1 MRSLCASPFRRV
13 PAWRLAAAA
22 GVLTALSIG
31 ATVSQASMPAGWRAG
46 EPAEIPLA
54 LQAPERAALA
64 AAALDVARRLGLP
77 GAPAPAVRAL
87 DRTLGRAFDTI
98 DLSSPDGRLATVITN
113 EAGTGRLR
121 SAVRLAWSP
130 DLDVQRI
137 GSPGAGPAARQFLI
151 LAGLTVPA
159 TTGST
164 AWDDGMDAWRVRW
177 ARRIDG
183 LEAPGDGLVVWVH
196 RGGQLKAISDVETAL
211 APVPAAPISKGAAA
225 VAVGAYLQRTG
236 IDRMAG
242 LAIEEPTLG
251 WAEANDFIDSTLP
264 DAPAPTLRLAWLVR
278 LSYVPPGWT
287 ERHFLE
293 LRVDASTGQ
302 LIGGTETA

>member
-1 MRSLCASPFRRV
+1 MTSLCARPFRRV
-13 PAWRLAAAA
+13 PAWRIAAAA
-22 GVLTALSIG
+22 VVLTALSIG
-31 ATVSQASMPAGWRAG
+31 ATVSQASMLAGWRAG
-46 EPAEIPLA
+46 EPAEIPLV
-54 LQAPERAALA
+54 LEAPARATLA
-64 AAALDVARRLGLP
+64 AAALDLARRLGLP
-77 GAPAPAVRAL
+77 GTPAPAVRAL

-98 DLSSPDGRLATVITN
+98 NLSSPDGRLATVITN
-113 EAGTGRLR
+113 EAATGRLH
-121 SAVRLAWSP
+121 SAVRLAWSA

-137 GSPGAGPAARQFLI
+137 GSPEAGPAARRFLI
-151 LAGLTVPA
+151 LAGLAVPA
-159 TTGST
+159 TTAST

-225 VAVGAYLQRTG
+225 AAIGAYLQRTG
-236 IDRMAG
+236 IDGMAG

-293 LRVDASTGQ
+293 LRVDAGTGQ